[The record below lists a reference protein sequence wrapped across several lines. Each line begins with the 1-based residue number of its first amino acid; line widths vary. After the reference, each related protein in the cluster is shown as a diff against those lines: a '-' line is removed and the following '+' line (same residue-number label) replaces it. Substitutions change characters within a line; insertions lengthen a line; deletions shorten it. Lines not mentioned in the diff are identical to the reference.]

1 MKSLLRLFRTAYEYL
16 ILYLGLLYFAVVG
29 VAFTA
34 LCAVLYLVLPHKA
47 GVWFG
52 RNAIGLLFRSYLAM
66 LRATGLM
73 KLDLTALDSLRG
85 ESGLIV
91 APNHPCL
98 LDAVFVISRL
108 PNIACIM
115 KAEIRDSIVLGGG
128 ARLAGYIRND
138 TAGNMVREAA
148 RELRAGQQLLVFPE
162 GTRTRKGPVNRF
174 KGGFALIAKQSG
186 TPLQTVFI
194 ETNSPF
200 LSKGWPILKKPELP
214 LIYRARLGKRFEV
227 SGNVKSFVS
236 ELEAYYR
243 QELEPQPARQTSTEN
258 AAPGVEGSATAS

>member
-1 MKSLLRLFRTAYEYL
+1 MRGCERWRT
-16 ILYLGLLYFAVVG
+16 
-29 VAFTA
+29 
-34 LCAVLYLVLPHKA
+34 
-47 GVWFG
+47 
-52 RNAIGLLFRSYLAM
+52 
-66 LRATGLM
+66 
-73 KLDLTALDSLRG
+73 
-85 ESGLIV
+85 
-91 APNHPCL
+91 
-98 LDAVFVISRL
+98 
-108 PNIACIM
+108 
-115 KAEIRDSIVLGGG
+115 
-128 ARLAGYIRND
+128 
-138 TAGNMVREAA
+138 
-148 RELRAGQQLLVFPE
+148 E